1 MAIYN
6 HLKFKYYKPAV
17 QDQMSDVCPYVIMIE
32 NGTVLLKGGAL
43 TCAYEYTAPD
53 IGSSSEQKIAAVS
66 MQFNNAVVRLGKG
79 WTVQFELQRSL
90 TNEYPASE
98 FSKMTGFLIERQRE
112 LNFSYVKAHFKNR
125 YFLIFTYQLPPEI
138 EMKGAS
144 SFIKRA
150 SDEKTTV
157 MIQNQL
163 KDFNAQTSQA
173 VAILSNVM
181 TIERLDSDGLFSLLH
196 SSMSMD
202 WSFRKLPK
210 DYTLLLDRAVTDCDL
225 ENSMPLKLGDYYIPI
240 VTIKS
245 FPSATIPAMFDALNK
260 AGCPLRWSTRFMC
273 YDREQAGKRIEQAEK
288 KFHSARKSLGQMV
301 MESVMHTHSDMENSA
316 AVVEE
321 MDAATAKAELYS
333 GAIGYGDYVSNIMVF
348 DRDLEKAEEYAKY
361 INGLVSSCGFSAK
374 TETFNAF
381 QAFLSMQPGNI
392 YADNRELFVATTPL
406 SNVVPT
412 SSIWAGLQ
420 NNGFMNDICG
430 NGKPLLVCGTE
441 FNIPYFLN
449 LNIKDVGH
457 TWISGPT
464 GAGKSTLLAL
474 LEAQWLKYPGS
485 KVIVFDKDRSCRN
498 LTMCAGGTY
507 IEPGKD
513 ETAFQPLAELDT
525 PEDQRWAADFIEVLL
540 SEQKVEVTPGMR
552 KAIFETIKLL
562 ASKEVESRDLTSFVQ
577 YCDYEDPEYHR
588 NDIVDGLSPYIIT
601 GQYGNL
607 FDSRAANMMISD
619 WTMIEMGTL
628 MNMPSGVVAPALF
641 YMFRQC
647 EKKFDGKP
655 VMLILDEAWVFL
667 KNPTFSAKIV
677 DWLKTLRKKHVFV
690 VFATQEISDAAQ
702 SPIASTIISQCA
714 SKIYLPDDQATTP
727 MLREAYKLFGLEESE
742 IALLADTQ
750 RMMKKRDYLY
760 KSSLGVRKFRLD
772 LDALQLAILT
782 TDVKDHPMLDDLEK
796 KYGRNCGSELVLK
809 ILDRKKVEY
818 KYLLKEAL

>member
-1 MAIYN
+1 M
-6 HLKFKYYKPAV
+6 
-17 QDQMSDVCPYVIMIE
+17 
-32 NGTVLLKGGAL
+32 
-43 TCAYEYTAPD
+43 
-53 IGSSSEQKIAAVS
+53 
-66 MQFNNAVVRLGKG
+66 
-79 WTVQFELQRSL
+79 
-90 TNEYPASE
+90 
-98 FSKMTGFLIERQRE
+98 
-112 LNFSYVKAHFKNR
+112 
-125 YFLIFTYQLPPEI
+125 
-138 EMKGAS
+138 
-144 SFIKRA
+144 
-150 SDEKTTV
+150 
-157 MIQNQL
+157 
-163 KDFNAQTSQA
+163 
-173 VAILSNVM
+173 
-181 TIERLDSDGLFSLLH
+181 
-196 SSMSMD
+196 
-202 WSFRKLPK
+202 
-210 DYTLLLDRAVTDCDL
+210 
-225 ENSMPLKLGDYYIPI
+225 
-240 VTIKS
+240 
-245 FPSATIPAMFDALNK
+245 
-260 AGCPLRWSTRFMC
+260 
-273 YDREQAGKRIEQAEK
+273 
-288 KFHSARKSLGQMV
+288 
-301 MESVMHTHSDMENSA
+301 
-316 AVVEE
+316 
-321 MDAATAKAELYS
+321 
-333 GAIGYGDYVSNIMVF
+333 
-348 DRDLEKAEEYAKY
+348 
-361 INGLVSSCGFSAK
+361 
-374 TETFNAF
+374 
-381 QAFLSMQPGNI
+381 
-392 YADNRELFVATTPL
+392 
-406 SNVVPT
+406 
-412 SSIWAGLQ
+412 
-420 NNGFMNDICG
+420 
-430 NGKPLLVCGTE
+430 
-441 FNIPYFLN
+441 
-449 LNIKDVGH
+449 
-457 TWISGPT
+457 
-464 GAGKSTLLAL
+464 
-474 LEAQWLKYPGS
+474 
-485 KVIVFDKDRSCRN
+485 IVFDKDRSCRN

-772 LDALQLAILT
+772 LDALHLAILT